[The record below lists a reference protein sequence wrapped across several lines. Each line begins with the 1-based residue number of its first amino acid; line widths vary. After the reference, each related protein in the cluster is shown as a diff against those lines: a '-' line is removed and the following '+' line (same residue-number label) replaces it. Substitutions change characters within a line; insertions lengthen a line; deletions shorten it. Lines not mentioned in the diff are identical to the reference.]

1 MNRQAKILVVDDMP
15 MNVKFLKDLLVVKGY
30 TVVTTS
36 SGHEALV
43 QVAKERPDLVLL
55 DVMMPDLNGYEVCRK
70 IRDNPET
77 AFLPV
82 VMVTSLDAMEERIKG
97 IEAGADDFLTK
108 PINQMELLARVR
120 SLIRIRVLHD
130 QVQSQA
136 AELAD
141 WNKTLE
147 RRVEEQL
154 AQLTSLLEVSRLL
167 TSSLEV
173 DELLQLILVKVS
185 GLMEADISNLLI
197 LDPTTHDLVYR
208 VPVSPAGEALKD
220 VRLKASEGIA
230 GWVVKE
236 RSPVLMNQIE
246 NDPRAQITLDKL
258 GVKTARSILTVPLQ
272 DRDRII
278 GAIEVLNTAKE
289 KQFNQRDVDLLTA
302 FAAHASVALR
312 NAQLVSNIKEENR
325 SLQGA
330 LHERYGTIIGESPQM
345 EHIVGIA
352 QKAAKAPATIL
363 LLGESGVGK
372 EIFARSI
379 HGWSPRA
386 HKPLLAVNCVALSD
400 HLLESE
406 LFGHEKGAFTGAHQ
420 QKKGLFES
428 ANGGTVFLDE
438 IGDMKQDLQ
447 AKLLRVLQEH
457 TFKRV
462 GGTQTIQVDIRI
474 IAATNQDLETA
485 VQAGRFRQD
494 LFFRLNVI
502 ALTLPPLR
510 DRPEDILPL
519 ARLFVH
525 RFCRDLHRA
534 PMTIVPDGEILLQQ
548 YAWPGNVRELE
559 NVIERAVVLAT
570 SSEIGS
576 EDLVFGSAG
585 NVGGT
590 SVPTDIP
597 LGLSFQESLETHKE
611 AIVREA
617 LDKAQGRRGKAAE
630 LLKIH
635 PTYLSRLLK
644 QFGIN

>member
-1 MNRQAKILVVDDMP
+1 MNPQAKILVVDDTP
-15 MNVKFLKDLLVVKGY
+15 MNIKFLEDLLVLKGY
-30 TVVTTS
+30 TVVTAP

-43 QVAKERPDLVLL
+43 QVEKERPDLVLL
-55 DVMMPDLNGYEVCRK
+55 DVMMPDMNGYEVCRK
-70 IRDNPET
+70 IRENPET
-77 AFLPV
+77 AFFPV

-173 DELLQLILVKVS
+173 DELLQLILVTVS
-185 GLMEADISNLLI
+185 RLMEADTSNLLI
-197 LDPTTHDLVYR
+197 LDSTTHDLVYR
-208 VPVSPAGEALKD
+208 VPVSPASEALKD
-220 VRLKASEGIA
+220 VRLKAGEGIA

-246 NDPRAQITLDKL
+246 RDPRAQITLDKL
-258 GVKTARSILTVPLQ
+258 GVKTARSILAVPLQ

-330 LHERYGTIIGESPQM
+330 LHERYRTLIGNSPQM

-352 QKAAKAPATIL
+352 QKAARAPTTIL

-372 EIFARSI
+372 EIFAHPSMAGVPERTN
-379 HGWSPRA
+379 
-386 HKPLLAVNCVALSD
+386 PL
-400 HLLESE
+400 
-406 LFGHEKGAFTGAHQ
+406 
-420 QKKGLFES
+420 
-428 ANGGTVFLDE
+428 
-438 IGDMKQDLQ
+438 
-447 AKLLRVLQEH
+447 
-457 TFKRV
+457 
-462 GGTQTIQVDIRI
+462 
-474 IAATNQDLETA
+474 
-485 VQAGRFRQD
+485 
-494 LFFRLNVI
+494 
-502 ALTLPPLR
+502 
-510 DRPEDILPL
+510 
-519 ARLFVH
+519 
-525 RFCRDLHRA
+525 
-534 PMTIVPDGEILLQQ
+534 
-548 YAWPGNVRELE
+548 
-559 NVIERAVVLAT
+559 
-570 SSEIGS
+570 
-576 EDLVFGSAG
+576 
-585 NVGGT
+585 
-590 SVPTDIP
+590 
-597 LGLSFQESLETHKE
+597 
-611 AIVREA
+611 
-617 LDKAQGRRGKAAE
+617 
-630 LLKIH
+630 
-635 PTYLSRLLK
+635 
-644 QFGIN
+644 